1 LPQPPEGGWKD
12 LSIRRAEKSAVY
24 FWYGQ
29 EHTMASPLV
38 TTVWLQENLDNERL
52 VLIDASMATV
62 IGKEPIVYS
71 QPVWIPGSYQID
83 LEGTLCNTQSS
94 QLHAFPTEEQFTQE
108 IRRLGIT
115 PESLVVLYDNQGI
128 YSAPRAWWI
137 LRSMGLEQVFVL
149 DGGLPQWLAEGR
161 ETVSAPVQGA
171 ASSGSIAGRL
181 HPERVRDSSFVLQHL
196 DDEQVAVID
205 ARSRARFLAQAPEPR
220 PGVRGGHIPN
230 SLNLPFTEVLDGYRF
245 MPASELKATFKQLA
259 PNLQPG
265 NGHQLVFS
273 CGSGITACII
283 LLAAELA
290 GYDQL
295 SLYDGSW
302 ADWGSDE
309 SLPVA

>member
-1 LPQPPEGGWKD
+1 
-12 LSIRRAEKSAVY
+12 
-24 FWYGQ
+24 
-29 EHTMASPLV
+29 
-38 TTVWLQENLDNERL
+38 
-52 VLIDASMATV
+52 
-62 IGKEPIVYS
+62 
-71 QPVWIPGSYQID
+71 
-83 LEGTLCNTQSS
+83 
-94 QLHAFPTEEQFTQE
+94 
-108 IRRLGIT
+108 
-115 PESLVVLYDNQGI
+115 VVLYDNQGI

-161 ETVSAPVQGA
+161 KTVSAPINSA
-171 ASSGSIAGRL
+171 AYAGNMAGL
-181 HPERVRDSSFVLQHL
+181 LDPERVRDSAFVLQHL
-196 DDEQVAVID
+196 DDERVSVID

-230 SLNLPFTEVLDGYRF
+230 SFNLPFTEVLDGYRF
-245 MPASELKATFKQLA
+245 KPVSELESTFKRLA
-259 PNLQPG
+259 PSLQPG
-265 NGHQLVFS
+265 DGHQLVFS

-302 ADWGSDE
+302 ADWGSDN

>member
-1 LPQPPEGGWKD
+1 MPC
-12 LSIRRAEKSAVY
+12 
-24 FWYGQ
+24 
-29 EHTMASPLV
+29 PLV
-38 TTVWLQENLDNERL
+38 TTDWLQENLDNERL

-62 IGKEPIVYS
+62 IGKEPIVYEH
-71 QPVWIPGSYQID
+71 PVWIPGSRQID
-83 LEGTLCNTQSS
+83 LEGRLCDTGSP
-94 QLHAFPTEEQFTQE
+94 QLHAFPTEEQFTE
-108 IRRLGIT
+108 EARRLGIT
-115 PESLVVLYDNQGI
+115 PDSLVVLYDNQGI

-137 LRSMGLEQVFVL
+137 FRAMGLENVFVL
-149 DGGLPQWLAEGR
+149 DGGLPQWLAEER
-161 ETVSAPVQGA
+161 DSVPAPIKNT
-171 ASSGSIAGRL
+171 ASSYSMVGSLDRS
-181 HPERVRDSSFVLQHL
+181 RVRDSAYVLQHL
-196 DDEQVAVID
+196 ADERVTVID

-220 PGVRGGHIPN
+220 PGVRGGHIPD
-230 SLNLPFTEVLDGYRF
+230 SLNLPFTEVLEGYRF
-245 MPASELKATFKQLA
+245 KPPHKLA
-259 PNLQPG
+259 AVFAKLDPSVQPG

>member
-1 LPQPPEGGWKD
+1 
-12 LSIRRAEKSAVY
+12 
-24 FWYGQ
+24 
-29 EHTMASPLV
+29 
-38 TTVWLQENLDNERL
+38 
-52 VLIDASMATV
+52 
-62 IGKEPIVYS
+62 
-71 QPVWIPGSYQID
+71 
-83 LEGTLCNTQSS
+83 
-94 QLHAFPTEEQFTQE
+94 
-108 IRRLGIT
+108 
-115 PESLVVLYDNQGI
+115 VLYDNQGI

-137 LRSMGLEQVFVL
+137 LRSMGLENVFVL
-149 DGGLPQWLAEGR
+149 DGGVPLWLAEGR
-161 ETVSAPVQGA
+161 ETVSAPIQGS
-171 ASSGSIAGRL
+171 ASSGTMAGRL
-181 HPERVRDSSFVLQHL
+181 QPERVRDSAFVYQHL

-245 MPASELKATFKQLA
+245 KPPEELREAFKMLA

-265 NGHQLVFS
+265 DGHHLVFS

-283 LLAAELA
+283 LLAAQLA